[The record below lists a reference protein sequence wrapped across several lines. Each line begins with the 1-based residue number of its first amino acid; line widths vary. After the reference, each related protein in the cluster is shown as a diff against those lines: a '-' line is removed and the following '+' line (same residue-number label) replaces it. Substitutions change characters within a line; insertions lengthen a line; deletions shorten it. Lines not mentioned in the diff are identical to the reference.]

1 MKHPFRRVLALLLA
15 AVLLVPLFALTASA
29 ATYDN
34 VKCYNTVSSLGD
46 SIATGFS
53 MPDYDRQ
60 ANGQYVIGKVKV
72 EGSYPAI
79 VSKAVEAKKFYPL
92 AQPGFRTTELRV
104 CMDPT
109 YDGDY
114 ITEKWIRE
122 LSHAPSYTVPN
133 LKAQRSE
140 YAEDIRSSDLVL
152 LDIGFN
158 DTWLPVL
165 GALMDFFDEKP
176 SSASSDPTVTLAQT
190 EAQGETDDTLSTIAF
205 KLANGPRYAA
215 QIYNAFA
222 GILTTSDFQENY
234 DAIVKRIYQLNP
246 NATVVAV
253 LNYNPFKD
261 WEDVSWLAPIA
272 QSLLYDRIN
281 AIKESYKQTYGSQYI
296 TVNVDNVEVRT
307 TSASQAANDGWDP
320 HPTAAGHQYIA
331 DQIIKALPSGGVHKR
346 STIRTLDLR
355 NDVWG
360 VYDVNGYLDTNYT
373 GLARTPKNTW
383 FVKEGVL
390 DQTWSG
396 KIVQDGHTF
405 TVKYGKVTSNQ
416 YRDD

>member
-165 GALMDFFDEKP
+165 GALMDLFDEKP

-307 TSASQAANDGWDP
+307 TSTRIPRRPAISTSQIRSSKLFPRAEFISVPPFVRWTSGMMSGAFTMSTDISTRTIPALRARRRTPGMSKKGYWTRP
-320 HPTAAGHQYIA
+320 GAEKSYRTAIR
-331 DQIIKALPSGGVHKR
+331 LPS
-346 STIRTLDLR
+346 
-355 NDVWG
+355 
-360 VYDVNGYLDTNYT
+360 
-373 GLARTPKNTW
+373 NT
-383 FVKEGVL
+383 E
-390 DQTWSG
+390 
-396 KIVQDGHTF
+396 
-405 TVKYGKVTSNQ
+405 
-416 YRDD
+416 R

>member
-60 ANGQYVIGKVKV
+60 ANGQFVIGKVKV
-72 EGSYPAI
+72 QGSYPAI

-140 YAEDIRSSDLVL
+140 YAEDIRSSFCW
-152 LDIGFN
+152 I
-158 DTWLPVL
+158 
-165 GALMDFFDEKP
+165 
-176 SSASSDPTVTLAQT
+176 SASMIP
-190 EAQGETDDTLSTIAF
+190 GCRF
-205 KLANGPRYAA
+205 
-215 QIYNAFA
+215 
-222 GILTTSDFQENY
+222 
-234 DAIVKRIYQLNP
+234 
-246 NATVVAV
+246 
-253 LNYNPFKD
+253 
-261 WEDVSWLAPIA
+261 W
-272 QSLLYDRIN
+272 
-281 AIKESYKQTYGSQYI
+281 
-296 TVNVDNVEVRT
+296 
-307 TSASQAANDGWDP
+307 
-320 HPTAAGHQYIA
+320 
-331 DQIIKALPSGGVHKR
+331 
-346 STIRTLDLR
+346 
-355 NDVWG
+355 
-360 VYDVNGYLDTNYT
+360 
-373 GLARTPKNTW
+373 AR
-383 FVKEGVL
+383 
-390 DQTWSG
+390 
-396 KIVQDGHTF
+396 
-405 TVKYGKVTSNQ
+405 
-416 YRDD
+416 